1 MSVRSYIICGG
12 IIMKRYNRLALL
24 IGFISAAAAVV
35 AAITALCIFLDKKKK
50 DEEELERY
58 LDCSIQ

>member
-1 MSVRSYIICGG
+1 
-12 IIMKRYNRLALL
+12 MKRYNRLALL
-24 IGFISAAAAVV
+24 IGFISAIAAVV
-35 AAITALCIFLDKKKK
+35 ASVTALCIFFDKKKK

>member
-1 MSVRSYIICGG
+1 MLIRLYDFFGG
-12 IIMKRYNRLALL
+12 LIMKRYNRLALL
-24 IGFISAAAAVV
+24 IGFISAIAAVV
-35 AAITALCIFLDKKKK
+35 ASVTALCIFFDKKKK

>member
-1 MSVRSYIICGG
+1 
-12 IIMKRYNRLALL
+12 MKRYNRLALL

>member
-1 MSVRSYIICGG
+1 MKKSQHKLIALFG
-12 IIMKRYNRLALL
+12 ILLA
-24 IGFISAAAAVV
+24 AVAVV
-35 AAITALCIFLDKKKK
+35 ATLAAVLIHFDKKK